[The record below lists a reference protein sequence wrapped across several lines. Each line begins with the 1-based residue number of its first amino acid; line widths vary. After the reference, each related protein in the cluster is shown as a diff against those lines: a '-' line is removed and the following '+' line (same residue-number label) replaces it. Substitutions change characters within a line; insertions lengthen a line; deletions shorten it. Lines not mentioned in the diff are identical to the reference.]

1 LCFSELSFDQG
12 RQEVIESNYPTDE
25 VIRRNNP
32 EDNNFSGRAY
42 PEDRDVMRRN
52 NPEDNNFSGRGYPE
66 DRDVM
71 RRNDGEV
78 MRRNTDDVMRRTSDD
93 VMRRNDGDDFTRG
106 HFPED
111 RDVISRND
119 VDRDVTGRP
128 FNRQSSF
135 VGRNE
140 RTGCKLL
147 YQYCDIG

>member
-1 LCFSELSFDQG
+1 
-12 RQEVIESNYPTDE
+12 VIESNYPTDE

-42 PEDRDVMRRN
+42 PEGRDVMRRN

-78 MRRNTDDVMRRTSDD
+78 MRRNHDDRDVMRRTSDD

-106 HFPED
+106 SFPED
-111 RDVISRND
+111 RDVIGIND
-119 VDRDVTGRP
+119 GDRDVTGRP
-128 FNRQSSF
+128 FNRQLSF

-140 RTGCKLL
+140 SKLIYQDTGFG
-147 YQYCDIG
+147 YT